1 MLVVIPNHRTITRMQ
16 EHLTIAFYMRSFSRI
31 HRRRQTQCRRVEL
44 ARGKIWIGLDI
55 PRGHRGSKC
64 TGYFRSCHGE

>member
-44 ARGKIWIGLDI
+44 ARGKNLDLS
-55 PRGHRGSKC
+55 RYTTRTSG
-64 TGYFRSCHGE
+64 F